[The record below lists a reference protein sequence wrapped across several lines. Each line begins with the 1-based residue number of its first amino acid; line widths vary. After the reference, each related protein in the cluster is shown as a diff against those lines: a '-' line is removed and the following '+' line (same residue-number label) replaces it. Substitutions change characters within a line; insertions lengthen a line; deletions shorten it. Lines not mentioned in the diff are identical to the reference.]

1 MGDAYNPIDGSHAN
15 TPKEIEDL
23 VKGTQELILK
33 KGELVNLMTDLTD
46 YVALRELWGRHQHQF
61 NGGLDWRFDCI
72 LDHNHSARFVKMY
85 QNDTASHKDA
95 TQKGVVGP
103 RFCDASYVY
112 DVREKD
118 LQSNNAIT
126 IFNFVKTKM
135 AQMYQSWYDL
145 LEPALWGSPQYAD
158 DDVTPYG
165 LAFWIQKMSNSDYAS
180 HPEGGFYGMDPVL
193 PKNATTETPTTVNR
207 AGISSSTYARWRNYC
222 NQYTNISKDD
232 LIKKMRRAFRSVD
245 FKSPVK
251 QITEPSLG
259 GKGCGIYVNLDTI
272 GTMEELLEAQNMNLG
287 NDLASKDGKCVFK
300 GHEVCYAPI
309 LNDDATDPVYMI
321 NWKTLALGV
330 LAGWKEHLSEP
341 MVVENQH
348 NSRQVFLDGGLNMIC
363 TNLRTQAVIHKAI
376 AG

>member
-1 MGDAYNPIDGSHAN
+1 MGDAYNPIDGSHAK

-46 YVALRELWGRHQHQF
+46 YTALRELWGRHQHQF
-61 NGGLDWRFDCI
+61 SGGLDWRFDAI
-72 LDHNHSARFVKMY
+72 LDHNHSARFVKLY

-95 TQKGVVGP
+95 TVKGLVGP

-118 LQSNNAIT
+118 LQSNNAIV

-145 LEPALWGSPQYAD
+145 LEPALWGCPQYAD

-193 PKNATTETPTTVNR
+193 PKNAGTSTPTTVNR
-207 AGISSSTYARWRNYC
+207 AGISSTTYARWRNYC
-222 NQYTNISKDD
+222 NQYTDISKDD
-232 LIKKMRRAFRSVD
+232 LIKKLRRAFRSVD

-251 QITEPSLG
+251 QIVEPSLG

-300 GHEVCYAPI
+300 GHEVCYAPL

-341 MVVENQH
+341 QVVKDQH
-348 NSRQVFLDGGLNMIC
+348 NARQVFLDGGLNMIC
-363 TNLRTQAVIHKAI
+363 TNLRTQAVIHKAL
-376 AG
+376 AA